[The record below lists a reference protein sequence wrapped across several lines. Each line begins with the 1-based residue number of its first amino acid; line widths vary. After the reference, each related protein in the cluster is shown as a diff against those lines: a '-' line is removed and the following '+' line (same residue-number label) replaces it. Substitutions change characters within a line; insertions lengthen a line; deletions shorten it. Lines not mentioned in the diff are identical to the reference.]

1 MIHSSSS
8 FLDRVNMW
16 NEQKLE
22 KKVKEK
28 EDRVY
33 TDLR

>member
-1 MIHSSSS
+1 
-8 FLDRVNMW
+8 MW